1 MLPLMDEETFDL
13 GPDLEPTGLVQLL
26 LAEKRTSLAVM
37 RTGVSMG
44 LVPLSITT
52 LLVTLSRFYDWLAN
66 LHFLVPMYAV
76 LTCLTV
82 LSLYLVGRS
91 VRRIHTIDGQIETL
105 RRSHPALAR
114 WMA

>member
-1 MLPLMDEETFDL
+1 MEEPLPENGGDA
-13 GPDLEPTGLVQLL
+13 TGLIQLL
-26 LAEKRTSLAVM
+26 LAEKRTSLAVL
-37 RTGVSMG
+37 RTGVSVG

-66 LHFLVPMYAV
+66 LHFLVPMYIV

-91 VRRIHTIDGQIETL
+91 VRRIHTIDTHIETL
-105 RRSHPALAR
+105 RCSHPHLAR
-114 WMA
+114 WLT

>member
-1 MLPLMDEETFDL
+1 MAEPPLISDSDA
-13 GPDLEPTGLVQLL
+13 GATGLVQLL
-26 LAEKRTSLAVM
+26 LAEKRTSLAVL
-37 RTGVSMG
+37 RTGVSVG

-76 LTCLTV
+76 LTCLMA

-91 VRRIHTIDGQIETL
+91 VRRIHSVDRQIEAL
-105 RRSHPALAR
+105 RRNHPTLAR

>member
-1 MLPLMDEETFDL
+1 MEEEQRLDAEAGL
-13 GPDLEPTGLVQLL
+13 DSEAIGLVQLL

-37 RTGVSMG
+37 RTGVSVG

-66 LHFLVPMYAV
+66 LHFLVPMYFV

-82 LSLYLVGRS
+82 LSLYLVGRA
-91 VRRIHTIDGQIETL
+91 VRRIHNADKQIETL
-105 RRSHPALAR
+105 RRSHPHLAR
-114 WMA
+114 WIA